1 MSSVR
6 SAAPEGH
13 APTAF
18 ASTAMASLLL
28 PFAGALGGALL
39 VVPTLHELRG
49 GLHRHRRVAAIGGG
63 AARFGQG
70 LVQRPAPDPPH
81 VVVRAAPHPTG
92 LAHPPPA
99 GRHRQAAARGRR
111 WTWGVGSG

>member
-49 GLHRHRRVAAIGGG
+49 GLHRHRRVAAIGVG
-63 AARFGQG
+63 ADRFGEG
-70 LVQRPAPDPPH
+70 LVQRRAADQHH
-81 VVVRAAPHPTG
+81 VVVADAALLHG
-92 LAHPPPA
+92 LDHQD
-99 GRHRQAAARGRR
+99 RKSTRLNSSH
-111 WTWGVGSG
+111 